1 MATRTNTLC
10 VSWSHDTTRSG
21 VVSLRSGVAGGED
34 ATGFGFG
41 GEATFGGDA
50 TASGCSRAARG
61 EEGGGGGR
69 AGLARREGP
78 AAREPEQRTI
88 TRGHQARGT
97 RSTARVRLPS
107 FRLFCAF
114 AFWRGI
120 ITPCVFR
127 VRYSKPALNAHR
139 AARPPGQRDLSPRS
153 PRVTFEWRVRR
164 ADAMKAVSPNVMP
177 KGGEPRVPGP
187 ADVAGVKS
195 NASVFAQRHKETRP
209 AWLEA
214 CELARRAGDDLERL
228 ADRLAGVTGTC
239 GGRCS
244 RRSSVANRE
253 DARSRRVPF
262 RDGLVSPSPNRIV
275 AFLGRD

>member
-1 MATRTNTLC
+1 MK
-10 VSWSHDTTRSG
+10 
-21 VVSLRSGVAGGED
+21 
-34 ATGFGFG
+34 
-41 GEATFGGDA
+41 
-50 TASGCSRAARG
+50 
-61 EEGGGGGR
+61 
-69 AGLARREGP
+69 
-78 AAREPEQRTI
+78 
-88 TRGHQARGT
+88 
-97 RSTARVRLPS
+97 RVL
-107 FRLFCAF
+107 L
-114 AFWRGI
+114 
-120 ITPCVFR
+120 
-127 VRYSKPALNAHR
+127 YSKPALNAHR
-139 AARPPGQRDLSPRS
+139 AARPPGPRDLPPRS

-262 RDGLVSPSPNRIV
+262 RDGLVAIAESNCCFSRTRLTPLPPPSS
-275 AFLGRD
+275 RDRRLVRDGGHARLRAAPIQRRESLRGGGKTRRRRRDLRGGAHPPLISRLAPRTAKAQNASDWLADARLTTD

>member
-1 MATRTNTLC
+1 
-10 VSWSHDTTRSG
+10 
-21 VVSLRSGVAGGED
+21 
-34 ATGFGFG
+34 
-41 GEATFGGDA
+41 
-50 TASGCSRAARG
+50 
-61 EEGGGGGR
+61 
-69 AGLARREGP
+69 
-78 AAREPEQRTI
+78 
-88 TRGHQARGT
+88 
-97 RSTARVRLPS
+97 
-107 FRLFCAF
+107 
-114 AFWRGI
+114 
-120 ITPCVFR
+120 
-127 VRYSKPALNAHR
+127 
-139 AARPPGQRDLSPRS
+139 
-153 PRVTFEWRVRR
+153 
-164 ADAMKAVSPNVMP
+164 MKAVSPNVMP

-262 RDGLVSPSPNRIV
+262 RDGLVAIAESNCCFSRTRLTPLPCHPRVTDASSETEGTLVSALRLYSAAKASAEAGRHDVAVETFAEVRIPRSSLDSRHVRQSTKTRVIGSPMPWTQT
-275 AFLGRD
+275 D